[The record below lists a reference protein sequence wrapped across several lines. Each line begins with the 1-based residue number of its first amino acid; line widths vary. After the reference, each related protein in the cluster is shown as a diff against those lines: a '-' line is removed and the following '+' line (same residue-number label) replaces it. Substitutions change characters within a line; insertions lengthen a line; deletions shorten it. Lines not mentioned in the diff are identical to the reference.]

1 VTECRLKG
9 IAGLLMLSGAVGG
22 SACASPAEHYP
33 VRHSAQHRYMVDGRN
48 YTFAVYDSSN
58 HLISHPIEDLRWQLR
73 HSEEGITDVFV
84 VSHGWNYTVP
94 EAMANYYRYIDL
106 VDERTDPALQESF
119 RPYVIF
125 VVWPSVIRPMR
136 DAARSIL
143 PFQLDRVIAPL
154 TKKADDWIFRLP
166 TNWKQSLDAY
176 SLALGERAPDF
187 YREQAYDEVRAV
199 GTVDSP
205 EISRDLPLSGLIHE
219 LIQMRGRGT
228 LGTADSRIHLI
239 GHSYGGK
246 LVALAG
252 IEALR
257 RSAAEAGSAPGA
269 IPHDL
274 IESIVLISPAFHPR
288 ELLYVSSFGGNTGLP
303 SMVSREE
310 IESALRSVP
319 RKAVVYSRYDHV
331 NGPIF
336 AVSQLLLNNHQ
347 MQIANATMNNL
358 TGTIEASDGAI
369 RHTSL
374 LVRPVGGIAQ
384 TGWNIGTAPLQAGVG
399 ALTNLVPDFLHHVRE
414 SDSSEGR
421 NEKPTDWMRPGMNAV
436 HFFMPLDELAKP
448 SGDPDRLGIFRLS
461 TPAIGSTGLSRL
473 ATGRPDLG
481 VQLHPELDAFDNLG
495 PLDTLAPPEAQRDAA
510 AFVQLARTAGSTG
523 QAPPIQREMILSFDA
538 SRIYNRWDLPKGAH
552 TDLGSHSEVDVG
564 YGPLEKR
571 AYTYNFLFNF
581 TLCLPTEGNRPREA
595 CMTGRRRDDM
605 PDQRIA
611 AAASLT
617 SLPPSPAP

>member
-1 VTECRLKG
+1 MTEHRLKG
-9 IAGLLMLSGAVGG
+9 IAGLVMLLGAVGG
-22 SACASPAEHYP
+22 SACASPAQEYP
-33 VRHSAQHRYMVDGRN
+33 VRHSTPHRYMVDGRN

-73 HSEEGITDVFV
+73 HSEEGITDVYV

-94 EAMANYYRYIDL
+94 EAMANYYKYVDL
-106 VDERTDPALQESF
+106 VDERTDPELRESF

-136 DAARSIL
+136 DAARSVL
-143 PFQLDRVIAPL
+143 PFQLDRVVAPL

-176 SLALGERAPDF
+176 SLALGERSPVL

-205 EISRDLPLSGLIHE
+205 EISRDLPVSGLIHE
-219 LIQMRGRGT
+219 LIQMRGRGV
-228 LGTADSRIHLI
+228 LGTAHSRIHLI

-257 RSAAEAGSAPGA
+257 RSAAEAGSDPGE
-269 IPHDL
+269 IPQDL
-274 IESIVLISPAFHPR
+274 IESMILISPAFHPR
-288 ELLYVSSFGGNTGLP
+288 ELLYVSSFESNTGRP

-347 MQIANATMNNL
+347 AQIANATMNNL

-369 RHTSL
+369 SHASL
-374 LVRPVGGIAQ
+374 VVRPVGGIAQ
-384 TGWNIGTAPLQAGVG
+384 TGWNIGTAPLQAGAG

-414 SDSSEGR
+414 SDSSEAREGR
-421 NEKPTDWMRPGMNAV
+421 PTDWMRPGMNAV
-436 HFFMPLDELAKP
+436 HFFMPLDELVEP
-448 SGDPDRLGIFRLS
+448 RSDPDRLGIFRMS
-461 TPAIGSTGLSRL
+461 SPAIGSTGLSHL

-481 VQLHPELDAFDNLG
+481 VQIHPELDAFDNLG
-495 PLDTLAPPEAQRDAA
+495 PLDTLAPPDAQRDAA
-510 AFVQLARTAGSTG
+510 AFVQLARAAGSTG
-523 QAPPIQREMILSFDA
+523 QAPPIRREMILSFDA
-538 SRIYNRWDLPKGAH
+538 SSIYNRWDLPKGAH
-552 TDLGSHSEVDVG
+552 TDLGSHTAVDVG

-571 AYTYNFLFNF
+571 EYTYNFLFNF
-581 TLCLPTEGNRPREA
+581 TLCLPTEGRHPREG
-595 CMTGRRRDDM
+595 CMAGRRQDDTA
-605 PDQRIA
+605 DQRIA
-611 AAASLT
+611 AAASLR
-617 SLPPSPAP
+617 SRPPAPAP